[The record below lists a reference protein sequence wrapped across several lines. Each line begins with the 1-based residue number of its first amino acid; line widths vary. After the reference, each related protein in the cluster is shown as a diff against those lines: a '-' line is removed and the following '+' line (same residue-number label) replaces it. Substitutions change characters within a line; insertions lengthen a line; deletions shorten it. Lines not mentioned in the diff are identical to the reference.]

1 MGWLKYMLTAG
12 LLVSTVHTAIAG
24 VVVGGHAGSV
34 RRLKERSLDFGEK
47 HREDQAV
54 SDSVMGR

>member
-12 LLVSTVHTAIAG
+12 LLVGTVHTAIAG
-24 VVVGGHAGSV
+24 VVVGGHAGGV

-47 HREDQAV
+47 HQKPSRI
-54 SDSVMGR
+54 

>member
-12 LLVSTVHTAIAG
+12 LLVGTVHTAIAG
-24 VVVGGHAGSV
+24 VVVGHAGGV

-47 HREDQAV
+47 HREDQTV
-54 SDSVMGR
+54 SDSVMG